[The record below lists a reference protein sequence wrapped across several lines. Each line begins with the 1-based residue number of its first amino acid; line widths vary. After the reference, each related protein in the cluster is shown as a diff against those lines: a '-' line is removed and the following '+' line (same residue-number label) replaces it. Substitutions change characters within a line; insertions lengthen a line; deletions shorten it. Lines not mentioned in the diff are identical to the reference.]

1 MSEER
6 SEESSE
12 ECRELEVCARASA
25 IRARVIGI
33 SGVAPFAG
41 WSGRFA
47 AVITGLALIAPAVG
61 CVTQGDFL
69 RLEEDVH
76 SLKRSGR
83 TGADPFPRIAQI
95 SSDIDVL
102 RQEVRDLKGEL
113 ELARKEAA
121 DALAEV
127 RKTRTAVAQSS
138 LGGAGAGAAG
148 GAAAADYSSGAGGG
162 SRAGS
167 PGADRGAANSS
178 GVPGAGAAGGSP
190 DQEIATYQRAL
201 DTWRTDDYK
210 GCIDQFTGFLQ
221 VYPSSSYA
229 DDAAYWLADCTYSDK
244 EYKRAVVRFNAV
256 VNVYP
261 DSPKAPDALYRQG
274 ESLLKLGPK
283 FHEAARTVF
292 KRVQKEYP
300 DSPRAAEAKRQLD
313 TLGPGGAES

>member
-1 MSEER
+1 MI
-6 SEESSE
+6 
-12 ECRELEVCARASA
+12 A
-25 IRARVIGI
+25 
-33 SGVAPFAG
+33 
-41 WSGRFA
+41 
-47 AVITGLALIAPAVG
+47 GLALIAPAVG

-83 TGADPFPRIAQI
+83 AGADPFPRIAQI
-95 SSDIDVL
+95 SSDLDVL
-102 RQEVRDLKGEL
+102 RQEVRDLQGEL

-138 LGGAGAGAAG
+138 LGAAGASAGAA
-148 GAAAADYSSGAGGG
+148 ATDYGSGAGG
-162 SRAGS
+162 SPRAVS
-167 PGADRGAANSS
+167 PGAGYGAATSS
-178 GVPGAGAAGGSP
+178 GIPGAGAAGGSP
-190 DQEIATYQRAL
+190 DQELATYQRAL
-201 DTWRTDDYK
+201 DTWRTDDFK

-313 TLGPGGAES
+313 TLGPGAAES

>member
-1 MSEER
+1 MSVD
-6 SEESSE
+6 
-12 ECRELEVCARASA
+12 CWVMDAFALASA
-25 IRARVIGI
+25 RLSTPRSRIARLL
-33 SGVAPFAG
+33 A
-41 WSGRFA
+41 
-47 AVITGLALIAPAVG
+47 GLALLLPAVG

-69 RLEEDVH
+69 RLEEDVT

-83 TGADPFPRIAQI
+83 AGADPFPRIAQI

-102 RQEVRDLKGEL
+102 RQEIRDLQGEL

-138 LGGAGAGAAG
+138 LGG
-148 GAAAADYSSGAGGG
+148 GAAAADYTSNAAGATSNAAGATSGSGQAGDAASSGG
-162 SRAGS
+162 SATN
-167 PGADRGAANSS
+167 PGAAIGSGTPSS
-178 GVPGAGAAGGSP
+178 GQAGGSP
-190 DQEIATYQRAL
+190 DQELATYQKAL
-201 DTWRTDDYK
+201 DTWRTDDFK

-229 DDAAYWLADCTYSDK
+229 DDAAYWLADCTYSDE

-300 DSPRAAEAKRQLD
+300 DSPRAAEAKRQLE
-313 TLGPGGAES
+313 TIGAGSGAS

>member
-1 MSEER
+1 MSED
-6 SEESSE
+6 
-12 ECRELEVCARASA
+12 CWVTD
-25 IRARVIGI
+25 
-33 SGVAPFAG
+33 
-41 WSGRFA
+41 A
-47 AVITGLALIAPAVG
+47 AACPSPIAPAEQAGGRRSRIRGALVALGLASSLPGVG
-61 CVTQGDFL
+61 CVTQGDYL
-69 RLEEDVH
+69 RLEEDVAA
-76 SLKRSGR
+76 LKRSGR

-95 SSDIDVL
+95 SSDMDVL
-102 RQEVRDLKGEL
+102 RQEIRDLQGEL

-138 LGGAGAGAAG
+138 LGGG
-148 GAAAADYSSGAGGG
+148 GAAAAGYGADAGSGGDSTSAGSAATDPGAAIEPGATSSGQ
-162 SRAGS
+162 
-167 PGADRGAANSS
+167 
-178 GVPGAGAAGGSP
+178 AGGSP
-190 DQEIATYQRAL
+190 DQELATYQKAL
-201 DTWRTDDYK
+201 DTWRTDDFK

-300 DSPRAAEAKRQLD
+300 DSPRAAEAKRQLE
-313 TLGPGGAES
+313 TIGSASGAS

>member
-1 MSEER
+1 MSEDCWVTDTAAC
-6 SEESSE
+6 SSP
-12 ECRELEVCARASA
+12 
-25 IRARVIGI
+25 I
-33 SGVAPFAG
+33 APEG
-41 WSGRFA
+41 RSGRRRSRIRGALGA
-47 AVITGLALIAPAVG
+47 AGLACMLPLVG
-61 CVTQGDFL
+61 CVTQGDYL
-69 RLEEDVH
+69 RLEEDVAA
-76 SLKRSGR
+76 LKRSGR

-102 RQEVRDLKGEL
+102 RQEIRDLQGEL

-138 LGGAGAGAAG
+138 LGGGS
-148 GAAAADYSSGAGGG
+148 AAAADYAAGAGSAGD
-162 SRAGS
+162 SSSAGS
-167 PGADRGAANSS
+167 ASTDPGAAI
-178 GVPGAGAAGGSP
+178 GAGATSSGQAGGSP
-190 DQEIATYQRAL
+190 DQELATYQKAL
-201 DTWRTDDYK
+201 DTWRTDDFK
-210 GCIDQFTGFLQ
+210 GCIEQFTGFLQ

-300 DSPRAAEAKRQLD
+300 DSPRAAEAKRQLE
-313 TLGPGGAES
+313 TIGASSGAS

>member
-1 MSEER
+1 MSEKCWVTGSDACVSGIVPVAGAAPR
-6 SEESSE
+6 
-12 ECRELEVCARASA
+12 RIGGLLLGLILLAWSA
-25 IRARVIGI
+25 
-33 SGVAPFAG
+33 
-41 WSGRFA
+41 
-47 AVITGLALIAPAVG
+47 G

-69 RLEEDVH
+69 SLEEDVA
-76 SLKRSGR
+76 SIKRSGR
-83 TGADPFPRIAQI
+83 SGADPFARIAQL
-95 SSDIDVL
+95 SSDMDVL
-102 RQEVRDLKGEL
+102 RQEIRDLQGEL

-138 LGGAGAGAAG
+138 IGRTGG
-148 GAAAADYSSGAGGG
+148 GAAASDYGGDSSGSGG
-162 SRAGS
+162 SSGS
-167 PGADRGAANSS
+167 DGLGADPSDAVDS
-178 GVPGAGAAGGSP
+178 GTPSRGAAGGSA
-190 DQEIATYQRAL
+190 DQELATYQKAL
-201 DTWRTDDYK
+201 DTWRTDDFQ

-221 VYPSSSYA
+221 VYPSSSYS
-229 DDAAYWLADCTYSDK
+229 DDAAYWLADCTYSSK

-313 TLGPGGAES
+313 TIGAGAGPA

>member
-1 MSEER
+1 MSEKYWVR
-6 SEESSE
+6 G
-12 ECRELEVCARASA
+12 AASA
-25 IRARVIGI
+25 
-33 SGVAPFAG
+33 
-41 WSGRFA
+41 
-47 AVITGLALIAPAVG
+47 GLCLLMLSAG

-69 RLEEDVH
+69 RLEEDVTAM
-76 SLKRSGR
+76 KRTGR
-83 TGADPFPRIAQI
+83 TGADPFARIAQL

-102 RQEVRDLKGEL
+102 RQEVRDLQGEL

-127 RKTRTAVAQSS
+127 RKTRTAVAQGS
-138 LGGAGAGAAG
+138 LGRTAG
-148 GAAAADYSSGAGGG
+148 GAAAADYMGGTGMGGTGAGGAGMGSAGASGAGGATG
-162 SRAGS
+162 DLAALSTG
-167 PGADRGAANSS
+167 GAA
-178 GVPGAGAAGGSP
+178 GAGVAVDSGTPSAGQAGGSP
-190 DQEIATYQRAL
+190 DQELATYQKAL
-201 DTWRTDDYK
+201 DTWRTDNFK

-221 VYPSSSYA
+221 VFPSSSYA

-313 TLGPGGAES
+313 TIGEGAGPA

>member
-1 MSEER
+1 MPMSEKHWVR
-6 SEESSE
+6 G
-12 ECRELEVCARASA
+12 AASA
-25 IRARVIGI
+25 
-33 SGVAPFAG
+33 
-41 WSGRFA
+41 
-47 AVITGLALIAPAVG
+47 GLCLLMLSAG

-69 RLEEDVH
+69 RLEEDVTAI
-76 SLKRSGR
+76 KRTGR
-83 TGADPFPRIAQI
+83 TGADPFARIAQL
-95 SSDIDVL
+95 SEDIDVL
-102 RQEVRDLKGEL
+102 REEVRNLQGEL
-113 ELARKEAA
+113 DLARKEAA

-127 RKTRTAVAQSS
+127 RKTRTAVAQGS
-138 LGGAGAGAAG
+138 LGRTAG
-148 GAAAADYSSGAGGG
+148 GAAAADYMGGAGMGGAGMGSAGTGSSGASGAGGATG
-162 SRAGS
+162 
-167 PGADRGAANSS
+167 DLAAA
-178 GVPGAGAAGGSP
+178 GAGAGVALDSGTPSAGQAGGSP
-190 DQEIATYQRAL
+190 DQELSTYQRAL
-201 DTWRTDDYK
+201 DTWRTDNFK

-221 VYPSSSYA
+221 VFPSSSYA

-313 TLGPGGAES
+313 TIGEGAGPA

>member
-1 MSEER
+1 MLER
-6 SEESSE
+6 YW
-12 ECRELEVCARASA
+12 VGGAASA
-25 IRARVIGI
+25 
-33 SGVAPFAG
+33 
-41 WSGRFA
+41 
-47 AVITGLALIAPAVG
+47 GLCLLMLSAG

-69 RLEEDVH
+69 RLEEEVTAM
-76 SLKRSGR
+76 KRTGR
-83 TGADPFPRIAQI
+83 SGADPFARIAQL

-102 RQEVRDLKGEL
+102 RQEVRDLQGEL

-127 RKTRTAVAQSS
+127 RKTRTAVAQGS
-138 LGGAGAGAAG
+138 LGRTAG
-148 GAAAADYSSGAGGG
+148 GAAAADYMGGAGASGAGGATG
-162 SRAGS
+162 DLAALSAG
-167 PGADRGAANSS
+167 
-178 GVPGAGAAGGSP
+178 GAGAGVAVDSGTPSAGQAGGSP
-190 DQEIATYQRAL
+190 DQELATYQRAL
-201 DTWRTDDYK
+201 DTWRTDNFK

-313 TLGPGGAES
+313 TIGEGAGPA

>member
-1 MSEER
+1 MSVDCWVMDA
-6 SEESSE
+6 S
-12 ECRELEVCARASA
+12 ARASA
-25 IRARVIGI
+25 RVSTPRSRIARVL
-33 SGVAPFAG
+33 A
-41 WSGRFA
+41 W
-47 AVITGLALIAPAVG
+47 LALLLPAVG

-69 RLEEDVH
+69 RLEEDVT

-83 TGADPFPRIAQI
+83 AGADPFPRIAQI

-102 RQEVRDLKGEL
+102 RQEIRDLQGEL

-138 LGGAGAGAAG
+138 LGG
-148 GAAAADYSSGAGGG
+148 GAAAADYSSNAGQAGDSASSGG
-162 SRAGS
+162 SATD
-167 PGADRGAANSS
+167 PGAAIGSGTSSS
-178 GVPGAGAAGGSP
+178 GQPGGSP
-190 DQEIATYQRAL
+190 DQELATYQKAL
-201 DTWRTDDYK
+201 DTWRTDDFK

-300 DSPRAAEAKRQLD
+300 DSPRAAEAKRQLE
-313 TLGPGGAES
+313 TIGTSSGAS